1 MCGMLFVTR
10 PGRDVPI
17 WYIASEAVRGSRDTG
32 GYKRGKVYRPM
43 YGFQEEKAAHLGD
56 DWKSMPLLF
65 YHPYMKDVS
74 YAYYPDTLRILTGI
88 PDDEVCYLAHFHEAH
103 WWSWCLVHARQ
114 AARWKYLI

>member
-1 MCGMLFVTR
+1 
-10 PGRDVPI
+10 
-17 WYIASEAVRGSRDTG
+17 
-32 GYKRGKVYRPM
+32 M

-56 DWKSMPLLF
+56 DWKSVPLLF

-88 PDDEVCYLAHFHEAH
+88 PDGEVCYRPI
-103 WWSWCLVHARQ
+103 STKRIGGVVPVHARQ